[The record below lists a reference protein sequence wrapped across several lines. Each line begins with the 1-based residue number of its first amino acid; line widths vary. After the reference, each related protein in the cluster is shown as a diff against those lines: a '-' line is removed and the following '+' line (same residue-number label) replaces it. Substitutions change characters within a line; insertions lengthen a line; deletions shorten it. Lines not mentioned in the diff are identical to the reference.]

1 MSEEIQGHTMRSQQF
16 REYIEKA
23 KAICVWTNC
32 FSQGDEGTFLPLQKK
47 QAQMM
52 VEDRPKNY
60 TFNAF
65 FNKSNGLLTVG
76 SPE

>member
-47 QAQMM
+47 Q
-52 VEDRPKNY
+52 
-60 TFNAF
+60 
-65 FNKSNGLLTVG
+65 SW
-76 SPE
+76 